1 MGEQFR
7 PVTTSLASVRVEG
20 LAGIPL
26 LALVIVIAIVLPEA
40 RWLLVSGVAAGA
52 LAGAIMIFVRRR
64 RHTDPGGEAPTLL
77 GPHTPW
83 KPSAEKIRELVRH
96 QGSDGEHES
105 DRQTIAARFEPPGDP

>member
-7 PVTTSLASVRVEG
+7 PVTTNLASVRVEG
-20 LAGIPL
+20 LAGLPL

-64 RHTDPGGEAPTLL
+64 RHTHPGGGLPTPLR
-77 GPHTPW
+77 PPTPW
-83 KPSAEKIRELVRH
+83 NRAAGKTRRLRRNR
-96 QGSDGEHES
+96 GGDGEHES
-105 DRQTIAARFEPPGDP
+105 DRQ